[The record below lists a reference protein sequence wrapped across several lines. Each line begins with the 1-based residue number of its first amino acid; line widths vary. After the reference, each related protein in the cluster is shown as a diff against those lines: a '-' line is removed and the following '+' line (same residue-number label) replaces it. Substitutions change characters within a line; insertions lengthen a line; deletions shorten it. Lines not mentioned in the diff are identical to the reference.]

1 MSEVFQNATVTLS
14 ADAARDASEGLFA
27 DNAQRQQMHQ
37 VGQIKCTGPAG
48 QPATVHVRLRTNHPS
63 DADRASHAS
72 VTCKNTKLS
81 SRAWVLQER
90 LLSPRMLHFY
100 QEEMAWSCSSCT
112 RCECRLQ
119 PGAASPGVF
128 RSKSPSVDAQQ
139 QLIRSLAL
147 EWPKIVMHFTG
158 RELSFTSDRLPAISG
173 LAGLMHQRTSKRY
186 LAGLWSFDM
195 DYEMLWFSD
204 HKKAGSDLIQRY
216 SEQETPRVSWSWA
229 SVTGPVSYFD
239 RHQDQ
244 FQRRSGESEVD
255 PLLEV
260 IEAWTEPASPNA
272 YGPVKTGIVTV
283 VGQILPV
290 IYDINRAVW
299 RPNVEPYDKEDPNVE
314 PEVTFDVMT
323 ESPAQSKEM
332 ASLNYVFL
340 RAATYVSGGM
350 WSTPTRE
357 NVCLLLVRVGGHNLP
372 RQIYRRMG
380 FVMFGFSS
388 DTVWKSATA
397 AVKQT
402 LLVI

>member
-1 MSEVFQNATVTLS
+1 
-14 ADAARDASEGLFA
+14 
-27 DNAQRQQMHQ
+27 
-37 VGQIKCTGPAG
+37 
-48 QPATVHVRLRTNHPS
+48 
-63 DADRASHAS
+63 
-72 VTCKNTKLS
+72 
-81 SRAWVLQER
+81 
-90 LLSPRMLHFY
+90 
-100 QEEMAWSCSSCT
+100 
-112 RCECRLQ
+112 
-119 PGAASPGVF
+119 
-128 RSKSPSVDAQQ
+128 
-139 QLIRSLAL
+139 
-147 EWPKIVMHFTG
+147 MHFTG

-204 HKKAGSDLIQRY
+204 HKKAGSDLIQRH

-260 IEAWTEPASPNA
+260 IEAWTEPAGPNA

-314 PEVTFDVMT
+314 PEVTFDVMM
-323 ESPAQSKEM
+323 ESPEQSKEM

-340 RAATYVSGGM
+340 RAATYISGGM